1 MANDK
6 VTWSELRKLVAQ
18 NSNITEQESGDFLN
32 ALLDAITAGL
42 KEDKQ
47 VKIKGIGTF
56 SLKSVAPRKSINI
69 ATGESF
75 IIEGYN
81 KLTFNAEAT
90 LKENVEKR
98 IDSPKTAETV
108 AEVLQDPIKKLGEQA
123 DEIVD
128 ILADLGQ
135 SPISIEPT
143 KLEENTSKKKKKA
156 QPILEK
162 KEEKAI
168 SEAGEELVEDVV
180 IDEPSHTEHQLE
192 SIPPTSTPPSTIN
205 TSAYLKWIG
214 WIFLILLLCA
224 FIGAGCYNRDSI
236 VQWWQCVQ
244 DCQQSAEESVILT
257 EDFVAEPKETIDEI
271 FVEETIENTPKK
283 IVPLAEQPR
292 IYSEFIDTEV
302 VTYGSRLTWIAYKY
316 YGEKDLWV
324 FIYEANRKQI
334 ENPNYLRMKQ
344 KIRIPKLDEK
354 LKELSN
360 PEVRKLV
367 DDLAKEYL
375 NK

>member
-75 IIEGYN
+75 IIDGYN

-143 KLEENTSKKKKKA
+143 KLEKNTSKKKKKA

-162 KEEKAI
+162 KEEKAT
-168 SEAGEELVEDVV
+168 SEAAEELVEDVA

-244 DCQQSAEESVILT
+244 DCQQSVEEDVIAT
-257 EDFVAEPKETIDEI
+257 EDFVSTPEENVEEI
-271 FVEETIENTPKK
+271 FIEETTEVPPEN
-283 IVPLAEQPR
+283 IIPLAEQPR
-292 IYSEFIDTEV
+292 VYSEFIATEV
-302 VTYGSRLTWIAYKY
+302 VTYGSRLTCIAYKY

-354 LKELSN
+354 LKELSD

>member
-108 AEVLQDPIKKLGEQA
+108 AEVQDPIKKLGEQA

-244 DCQQSAEESVILT
+244 DCQQSVEESVILT

-271 FVEETIENTPKK
+271 FIEETIENTPEK
-283 IVPLAEQPR
+283 IVLLAEQPR
-292 IYSEFIDTEV
+292 IYSEFIATEV

>member
-98 IDSPKTAETV
+98 IDSPKTAEIV
-108 AEVLQDPIKKLGEQA
+108 AEVQDPIKKLGEQA

-135 SPISIEPT
+135 SPISIEPN
-143 KLEENTSKKKKKA
+143 KLEKNTSKKKKKA

-162 KEEKAI
+162 KKEKAT
-168 SEAGEELVEDVV
+168 SEAEEELVEDVA
-180 IDEPSHTEHQLE
+180 IDEPLRTEHQLE
-192 SIPPTSTPPSTIN
+192 SIPPTSTPASTIN
-205 TSAYLKWIG
+205 TLAYLKWIG

-224 FIGAGCYNRDSI
+224 FIGASCYNRDSI

-271 FVEETIENTPKK
+271 FVEETIENTPEK
-283 IVPLAEQPR
+283 IVLLAEQPR
-292 IYSEFIDTEV
+292 IYSEFIATEV

>member
-108 AEVLQDPIKKLGEQA
+108 AEVQDPIKKLGEQA

>member
-18 NSNITEQESGDFLN
+18 NSNITEPESGDFLN

-42 KEDKQ
+42 KKDKQ

-69 ATGESF
+69 ATGDSF

-168 SEAGEELVEDVV
+168 SEAGEELVENVAV
-180 IDEPSHTEHQLE
+180 DELSHTEKLLE
-192 SIPPTSTPPSTIN
+192 SIPPTSTPPPTIN

-224 FIGAGCYNRDSI
+224 FVGAGCYNRDSI

-244 DCQQSAEESVILT
+244 DCQQSVEESVILT

-271 FVEETIENTPKK
+271 FIEKTIENTPKK

-316 YGEKDLWV
+316 YSEKDLWV

>member
-98 IDSPKTAETV
+98 INSPKTAETV

-135 SPISIEPT
+135 SPISIEPN
-143 KLEENTSKKKKKA
+143 KLEKNTSKKKKKA

-162 KEEKAI
+162 KEEKAT
-168 SEAGEELVEDVV
+168 SKAAEELVEDVA

-224 FIGAGCYNRDSI
+224 FIGAGCYNRNSI

-244 DCQQSAEESVILT
+244 DCQQSVEESVILT

-271 FVEETIENTPKK
+271 FIEETIENTPEK

-292 IYSEFIDTEV
+292 VYSEFIATEV

>member
-32 ALLDAITAGL
+32 ALLDAIAAGL

-108 AEVLQDPIKKLGEQA
+108 AEVQDPIKKLGEQA

-135 SPISIEPT
+135 SPISSEPT
-143 KLEENTSKKKKKA
+143 KPEGSTSKKKKKA
-156 QPILEK
+156 QPVLEK
-162 KEEKAI
+162 KEEKAT
-168 SEAGEELVEDVV
+168 SEVAEELVEDVA
-180 IDEPSHTEHQLE
+180 IDEPSRTEHQLE
-192 SIPPTSTPPSTIN
+192 SIPPTSTPASTIN

-257 EDFVAEPKETIDEI
+257 EDFVSTPEENVEEI
-271 FVEETIENTPKK
+271 FIEETTEVPPEN
-283 IVPLAEQPR
+283 IIPLAEQPR
-292 IYSEFIDTEV
+292 VYSEFIATEV

-334 ENPNYLRMKQ
+334 DNPNYLRMKQ